1 MFGAMI
7 TQASPYLSDPIGMS
21 PLLAALS
28 WVEGALLGSIATA
41 IAVVCVATVGLMMF
55 SGRLD
60 MRRGLVVVLGC
71 FVLFGASKIVAG
83 FPGAAS
89 PTPDVGAL
97 PADIPI
103 NATLPVEVPALQP
116 DPYAGASVIRR

>member
-1 MFGAMI
+1 
-7 TQASPYLSDPIGMS
+7 
-21 PLLAALS
+21 LLAALS

-71 FVLFGASKIVAG
+71 FVLFGASKIVSG

-89 PTPDVGAL
+89 PAPDVDAL
-97 PADIPI
+97 PADIPT
-103 NATLPVEVPALQP
+103 NATLPAEVPASQP